1 MIKNSLVIIDYG
13 MGNTRSIL
21 NMIRKAGGDAIISN
35 DKKILMDAKALI
47 LPGVGSFDNAIIK
60 LKNLG
65 IWEVLNKKVIDQ
77 NTPFLGICIGMQL
90 LFESSDE
97 GQLNGLGWLN
107 GCVKRFG
114 SNQKVSTKMLK
125 VPHMGWNIVKP
136 VSFNSLFLGLEN
148 EARFYFVHTYY
159 TDCKD
164 SKDILAKAN
173 YGNEFVCSVN
183 KKNIW
188 GVQFHPEKSHR
199 FGMIFFENFLRV
211 IKC

>member
-35 DKKILMDAKALI
+35 DIKILMDAKALI

-60 LKNLG
+60 LKSLG
-65 IWEVLNKKVIDQ
+65 IWEVLNRKVIDQ
-77 NTPFLGICIGMQL
+77 NIPFLGICIGMQL

-97 GQLNGLGWLN
+97 GKLNGLGWLS

-114 SNQKVSTKMLK
+114 SSQKISSKKIK
-125 VPHMGWNIVKP
+125 VPHMGWNIIKP
-136 VSFNSLFLGLEN
+136 VNFDSLYSGLDK

-159 TDCKD
+159 ADCSD
-164 SKDILAKAN
+164 SNDILAKAN

-183 KKNIW
+183 KDKIW

>member
-1 MIKNSLVIIDYG
+1 MTKNSLVIIDYG

-21 NMIRKAGGDAIISN
+21 NMIRKAGGDATISN
-35 DKKILMDAKALI
+35 NIKILTDAKAII
-47 LPGVGSFDNAIIK
+47 LPGVGSFDNAITK
-60 LKNLG
+60 LKTLG
-65 IWEVLNKKVIDQ
+65 IWEVLNRKVIDQ
-77 NTPFLGICIGMQL
+77 STPFLGICLGMQL

-97 GQLNGLGWLN
+97 GKLNGLGWLK
-107 GCVKRFG
+107 GHVKRFD
-114 SNQKVSTKMLK
+114 SSQKISTKKLI

-136 VSFNSLFLGLEN
+136 VNFNSLYAGLEN
-148 EARFYFVHTYY
+148 ETRFYFVHTYY
-159 TDCKD
+159 TDCED
-164 SKDILAKAN
+164 TKDILAKAN
-173 YGNEFVCSVN
+173 YGNEFTCSVN